1 MHTVMMNSM
10 LMNTAS
16 NAQGRCAVSACPEM
30 NNSLILI
37 MDAIVLASIIILLAV
52 LFAVPSRLQHRNMTS
67 PFPCLPSQS

>member
-10 LMNTAS
+10 LMNTAA

-37 MDAIVLASIIILLAV
+37 MDAIVLASIIIL
-52 LFAVPSRLQHRNMTS
+52 QY
-67 PFPCLPSQS
+67 CLPYQAAYSTGT

>member
-10 LMNTAS
+10 LMNTAA

-37 MDAIVLASIIILLAV
+37 MDAIVLASIIILLV
-52 LFAVPSRLQHRNMTS
+52 LSSRCICRNMTPS
-67 PFPCLPSQS
+67 LSCLPSFG

>member
-10 LMNTAS
+10 LMNTAA

-30 NNSLILI
+30 NNSLI